1 YLPSHIGMT
10 LVVGALISWLL
21 ENALKKRAAAAG
33 VDEEAYAEEPKR
45 RGVLLA
51 SGLIVGESLMGILL
65 AGVIGATGEDAPLAL
80 AGAGFAG
87 IAQWLGLVVFVA
99 ICVLFYRRVLAR

>member
-1 YLPSHIGMT
+1 
-10 LVVGALISWLL
+10 
-21 ENALKKRAAAAG
+21 
-33 VDEEAYAEEPKR
+33 YAEEPKR

-80 AGAGFAG
+80 AGAGLAG
-87 IAQWLGLVVFVA
+87 LRGGQVADLPARRPARHRRLGQAQRGQRA
-99 ICVLFYRRVLAR
+99 DRQG

>member
-1 YLPSHIGMT
+1 MCI
-10 LVVGALISWLL
+10 
-21 ENALKKRAAAAG
+21 R
-33 VDEEAYAEEPKR
+33 DRAYAEEPKR

>member
-1 YLPSHIGMT
+1 
-10 LVVGALISWLL
+10 
-21 ENALKKRAAAAG
+21 
-33 VDEEAYAEEPKR
+33 
-45 RGVLLA
+45 
-51 SGLIVGESLMGILL
+51 
-65 AGVIGATGEDAPLAL
+65 APLAL

>member
-1 YLPSHIGMT
+1 MT

-51 SGLIVGESLMGILL
+51 SGLIVGEPDGHP
-65 AGVIGATGEDAPLAL
+65 ARRVIGATGEDAPLAL

>member
-1 YLPSHIGMT
+1 
-10 LVVGALISWLL
+10 
-21 ENALKKRAAAAG
+21 
-33 VDEEAYAEEPKR
+33 
-45 RGVLLA
+45 
-51 SGLIVGESLMGILL
+51 MGILL